1 MKAAEFQRW
10 LAKLATLTAHQR
22 ESVEQQLRCGDPRR
36 ATERLIAQLSGP
48 VERCPH
54 CGHAEVGRWGSS
66 GGLERYRCKGCGK
79 TFNALTGTPLAR
91 LRHREQWQTF
101 MLALIEGQSVRQA
114 AERCGVDKNTAFL
127 WRHRFLRL
135 PAEQKAKRESGIV
148 EADETYFLESF
159 KGSRRLPRAP
169 RKRGGKAAKRGLS
182 AEQIPVL
189 IARDRVGETADFVLP
204 KADKKHVGAVL
215 KPLLAEDAILCTD
228 GGGSGV
234 YAAVAREHKLTHRF
248 VNVRAGIKVVGK
260 VYHVQN
266 VNAYTSRLKGWMRRF
281 HGVATKYLPNYLGW
295 RRMLE
300 RSGSAISPPLCIALS
315 LGRARPQQFIQ
326 T

>member
-1 MKAAEFQRW
+1 
-10 LAKLATLTAHQR
+10 
-22 ESVEQQLRCGDPRR
+22 
-36 ATERLIAQLSGP
+36 
-48 VERCPH
+48 
-54 CGHAEVGRWGSS
+54 
-66 GGLERYRCKGCGK
+66 
-79 TFNALTGTPLAR
+79 
-91 LRHREQWQTF
+91 
-101 MLALIEGQSVRQA
+101 MLALIEGQPVRKA
-114 AERCGVDKNTAFL
+114 AARCGVDKNTAFL

-159 KGSRRLPRAP
+159 KGSRKLPRAP

-189 IARDRVGETADFVLP
+189 IVRDRVGETADFVLP

-215 KPLLAEDAILCTD
+215 KPLLADDAILGTD

-234 YAAVAREHKLTHRF
+234 FAAVAREQKLTHRF
-248 VNVRAGIKVVGK
+248 VNVRAGLKVVGK

-281 HGVATKYLPNYLGW
+281 NGVATKYLPNYMGW

-300 RSGSAISPPLCIALS
+300 YSGAAISPALCLALS
-315 LGRARPQQFIQ
+315 LGCVQAQQFIQ